1 MLTRRLIYLS
11 VVGLIYLAACG
22 TKINLPNGDNVVPVS
37 TRDMV
42 EDLSEQ
48 EGGQGA
54 NIAPAQGAS
63 STSQGLDHDFNQE
76 FSQGEC
82 DERGPLS
89 LSAAPAIPEELSYIF
104 PMGLMYGAHV
114 TPVDHQY
121 YYWDDVDAALQDYK
135 VYSPADGYA
144 VQVGYMDIDY
154 RLILEFSC
162 ELYSIFI
169 HLEQLAGPLADLDG
183 KVPNGTTQYMRIP
196 IKAGDLIAYDGGTF
210 GFDFSLHD
218 EQITLPGFLVPES
231 YRIEPWKVHTV
242 DPYDYFEE
250 PIRNALLTKN
260 LRQVE
265 PLGGKIDHDIQGRMV
280 GNWFVVGTNGY
291 AGSSEVGGLVK
302 PDQQIGY
309 WNTHLSIAFDP
320 IDPNGVIVSI
330 GLYDGRSAQ
339 FLVKDADP
347 RPEETAVETGLVK
360 YELIDWNYMHS
371 SSGEPWGGLAREMAT
386 DIIVA
391 PGVGVQGVVLLQ
403 MVADE
408 NLKMEA
414 FPGMFAADVDGF
426 TQAARLYER

>member
-1 MLTRRLIYLS
+1 
-11 VVGLIYLAACG
+11 
-22 TKINLPNGDNVVPVS
+22 
-37 TRDMV
+37 
-42 EDLSEQ
+42 
-48 EGGQGA
+48 
-54 NIAPAQGAS
+54 
-63 STSQGLDHDFNQE
+63 
-76 FSQGEC
+76 
-82 DERGPLS
+82 
-89 LSAAPAIPEELSYIF
+89 
-104 PMGLMYGAHV
+104 
-114 TPVDHQY
+114 
-121 YYWDDVDAALQDYK
+121 
-135 VYSPADGYA
+135 
-144 VQVGYMDIDY
+144 
-154 RLILEFSC
+154 
-162 ELYSIFI
+162 LYSIFI

-414 FPGMFAADVDGF
+414 FPGMLAADVDGF